1 MTQCAP
7 FGAEGPAGVAD
18 ALSKVDCLATDATSM
33 SFGRLFGAHGSFQ
46 TALTIIL
53 TLYIALLAFNLLT
66 GRSALRVSVLTPRMM
81 TLGLVLTFATSWIAY
96 QSVVWNLA
104 TGAHDEIAS
113 VLVGTKG
120 SATTLFAQQLD
131 GMYAAITDAV
141 SNIAPQNPAAAA
153 AVPAMASPANIL
165 SIAALILLLG
175 TVGVLV
181 VCRLALA
188 ALLIIG
194 PVFIV
199 LALFDGTRGLFEGW
213 LKGVAMFAV
222 VPLLTVVMGSG
233 ALVAIGPMVAGLA
246 DANGAIP
253 LRTAVSI
260 LVASII
266 YASLMLLVL
275 KVAATLT
282 RSWRLGRAP
291 SFASGGTAAAPSAY
305 QVPALNP
312 APAAAAAV
320 TAISSDRVRSTVAS
334 LETAAAMSHHHV
346 VTRSSPAGG
355 AFRSAT
361 LSRARS
367 ISSTTGAMRSK
378 KALPASVSD
387 RRRVVRWKRRASSSA
402 SSAWIAR
409 EITEGATS

>member
-1 MTQCAP
+1 MNQCAP
-7 FGAEGPAGVAD
+7 FGADGPAGVAD
-18 ALSKVDCLATDATSM
+18 ALQKVDCLANDATAV

-53 TLYIALLAFNLLT
+53 TIYVALLAFNLLT
-66 GRSALRVSVLTPRMM
+66 GRSALKVSVLTPRMM

-104 TGAHDEIAS
+104 TGAPDEIAS

-131 GMYAAITDAV
+131 GIFTAITDAV
-141 SNIAPQNPAAAA
+141 SNANPSVAAAGGL
-153 AVPAMASPANIL
+153 ASPTNIL
-165 SIAALILLLG
+165 SIAGLILLLG

-213 LKGVAMFAV
+213 LKSVAMFAL

-233 ALVAIGPMVAGLA
+233 ALVAISPMVEGLEQAGTDIQLK
-246 DANGAIP
+246 
-253 LRTAVSI
+253 TAVSI

-266 YASLMLLVL
+266 YLSLMLLVF

-282 RSWRLGRAP
+282 RSWRLGRAQALQ
-291 SFASGGTAAAPSAY
+291 SSGGASGSHQERFIAP
-305 QVPALNP
+305 LT
-312 APAAAAAV
+312 APAAAAAI
-320 TAISSDRVRSTVAS
+320 ASDRVRSTVAS
-334 LETAAAMSHHHV
+334 LET
-346 VTRSSPAGG
+346 
-355 AFRSAT
+355 
-361 LSRARS
+361 
-367 ISSTTGAMRSK
+367 ISSTQRL
-378 KALPASVSD
+378 ALPPASPLASAAALAQPSFTGPSD
-387 RRRVVRWKRRASSSA
+387 ARGQLRFLHHRVAAVANNPSREMVR
-402 SSAWIAR
+402 
-409 EITEGATS
+409 

>member
-1 MTQCAP
+1 MNQCAP

-18 ALSKVDCLATDATSM
+18 ALSKVDCLATDATSV

-104 TGAHDEIAS
+104 TGAPDEIAS
-113 VLVGTKG
+113 VLVGSKG
-120 SATTLFAQQLD
+120 SATLLFAQQLD
-131 GMYAAITDAV
+131 GLFSAITDAV
-141 SNIAPQNPAAAA
+141 SNVTPTVPAAT
-153 AVPAMASPANIL
+153 PGLASPTNIL
-165 SIAALILLLG
+165 SIAGLILLLG

-188 ALLIIG
+188 ALLILG

-213 LKGVAMFAV
+213 LKSVAMFAL

-233 ALVAIGPMVAGLA
+233 ALVAIAPMIAGLDQA
-246 DANGAIP
+246 GGEIP

-266 YASLMLLVL
+266 YLSLMLVVF
-275 KVAATLT
+275 KVAAMLT
-282 RSWRLGRAP
+282 RSWRLGRA
-291 SFASGGTAAAPSAY
+291 SSAAPAFGFAGNH
-305 QVPALNP
+305 QVPALAA
-312 APAAAAAV
+312 APAAAAPAAV
-320 TAISSDRVRSTVAS
+320 VASDRVRSTVAS
-334 LETAAAMSHHHV
+334 LETM
-346 VTRSSPAGG
+346 
-355 AFRSAT
+355 
-361 LSRARS
+361 
-367 ISSTTGAMRSK
+367 
-378 KALPASVSD
+378 
-387 RRRVVRWKRRASSSA
+387 SSSHRIA
-402 SSAWIAR
+402 VQSAVQPAIPAPVPQLALAGSNDAR
-409 EITEGATS
+409 DRLRVLHHRVAGVSNTVSREMLR

>member
-1 MTQCAP
+1 MNQCAP
-7 FGAEGPAGVAD
+7 FGSEGPAGVAD
-18 ALSKVDCLATDATSM
+18 ALAKVDCMATDATAM

-46 TALTIIL
+46 TALTIVL

-104 TGAHDEIAS
+104 TGAPDEIAS
-113 VLVGTKG
+113 VLVGTRG
-120 SATTLFAQQLD
+120 SATMIFAQQLD
-131 GMYAAITDAV
+131 TFFTAITEAA
-141 SNIAPQNPAAAA
+141 SNIKP
-153 AVPAMASPANIL
+153 VTPAMALATPMMMSPANIL
-165 SIAALILLLG
+165 SIGALLLLLG

-213 LKGVAMFAV
+213 LKSVALFAL

-233 ALVAIGPMVAGLA
+233 ALVAISPMVAGLDQA
-246 DANGAIP
+246 GGDIP

-260 LVASII
+260 LVAAII
-266 YASLMLLVL
+266 YLALMVLVF
-275 KVAATLT
+275 KVAAMLT

-291 SFASGGTAAAPSAY
+291 VAASAGGFHGSTAAVHQERP
-305 QVPALNP
+305 L
-312 APAAAAAV
+312 APAAAGPSPSSNN
-320 TAISSDRVRSTVAS
+320 ISSDRVRSTVAS
-334 LETAAAMSHHHV
+334 LEM
-346 VTRSSPAGG
+346 
-355 AFRSAT
+355 
-361 LSRARS
+361 
-367 ISSTTGAMRSK
+367 M
-378 KALPASVSD
+378 
-387 RRRVVRWKRRASSSA
+387 ASSHRLSGPSA
-402 SSAWIAR
+402 PQPAISAPAHRMALAAPQDAR
-409 EITEGATS
+409 GQLRYLHHRVAGATKDSREMSR

>member
-1 MTQCAP
+1 MSQCEP

-18 ALSKVDCLATDATSM
+18 ALSKVDCLATDATSV

-46 TALTIIL
+46 TALTIVL
-53 TLYIALLAFNLLT
+53 TLYVALLAFNLLI

-104 TGAHDEIAS
+104 TGAPDEIAS
-113 VLVGTKG
+113 VLVGSKG
-120 SATTLFAQQLD
+120 SATVLFAQQLD
-131 GMYAAITDAV
+131 GLFAAITDAV
-141 SNIAPQNPAAAA
+141 SNIAPQNPAVAAA
-153 AVPAMASPANIL
+153 TPAMASPTNLL

-213 LKGVAMFAV
+213 LKSVAMFAL
-222 VPLLTVVMGSG
+222 VPLLTVVMGSA

-246 DANGAIP
+246 ESQGQIP

-260 LVASII
+260 LVAAII

-275 KVAATLT
+275 KVAASLT
-282 RSWRLGRAP
+282 RGWRLGRSASLAP
-291 SFASGGTAAAPSAY
+291 ATAMPSLHAH
-305 QVPALNP
+305 QMAALNP
-312 APAAAAAV
+312 APAAAAAA

-334 LETAAAMSHHHV
+334 LETM
-346 VTRSSPAGG
+346 
-355 AFRSAT
+355 
-361 LSRARS
+361 
-367 ISSTTGAMRSK
+367 
-378 KALPASVSD
+378 
-387 RRRVVRWKRRASSSA
+387 SA
-402 SSAWIAR
+402 SSRLSAPTAAR
-409 EITEGATS
+409 LAIPAPAPVPSLAAPTDARNQLRYLHHRVAGVSNNVSKEMLR

>member
-1 MTQCAP
+1 MSQCAP

-18 ALSKVDCLATDATSM
+18 ALSKVDCMANDATAV

-104 TGAHDEIAS
+104 TGAPDEIAS
-113 VLVGTKG
+113 VLVGTNG
-120 SATTLFAQQLD
+120 SATMIFAQQLD
-131 GMYAAITDAV
+131 GMFSAITDAV
-141 SNIAPQNPAAAA
+141 SNINPATIAAA
-153 AVPAMASPANIL
+153 PAFASPPNIL

-199 LALFDGTRGLFEGW
+199 LALFEGTRGLFEGW
-213 LKGVAMFAV
+213 LKSVAMFAL

-233 ALVAIGPMVAGLA
+233 ALVAINPMVAGL
-246 DANGAIP
+246 GQGGGPIE
-253 LRTAVSI
+253 LKSAVSI

-266 YASLMLLVL
+266 YVALMLVVF
-275 KVAATLT
+275 KVAGTLT
-282 RSWRLGRAP
+282 KGWRMSRSQ
-291 SFASGGTAAAPSAY
+291 AAAASHAGSVFPS
-305 QVPALNP
+305 QQQLPLTP
-312 APAAAAAV
+312 APAAAA
-320 TAISSDRVRSTVAS
+320 
-334 LETAAAMSHHHV
+334 
-346 VTRSSPAGG
+346 
-355 AFRSAT
+355 
-361 LSRARS
+361 
-367 ISSTTGAMRSK
+367 
-378 KALPASVSD
+378 
-387 RRRVVRWKRRASSSA
+387 
-402 SSAWIAR
+402 
-409 EITEGATS
+409 

>member
-7 FGAEGPAGVAD
+7 FGADGPAGVAD
-18 ALSKVDCLATDATSM
+18 ALAKVDCLATDATAV

-46 TALTIIL
+46 TALTIVL
-53 TLYIALLAFNLLT
+53 TLYVALLAFNLLT

-104 TGAHDEIAS
+104 TGAPDEIAS

-120 SATTLFAQQLD
+120 SATMIFAQQLD
-131 GMYAAITDAV
+131 GVFTAITEAA
-141 SNIAPQNPAAAA
+141 SAITPAAAA
-153 AVPAMASPANIL
+153 GTPAMPAVPTMASPANIL
-165 SIAALILLLG
+165 SIAGLILLLG

-213 LKGVAMFAV
+213 LKSVAMFAL

-233 ALVAIGPMVAGLA
+233 ALVAISPMVAGLGEG
-246 DANGAIP
+246 GAEIS
-253 LRTAVSI
+253 LRSAVSI

-266 YASLMLLVL
+266 YVALMLVVF
-275 KVAATLT
+275 KVAGTLT
-282 RSWRLGRAP
+282 KGWRMGRAQ
-291 SFASGGTAAAPSAY
+291 ALAQAHHAGAGAAAHHERSF
-305 QVPALNP
+305 NP
-312 APAAAAAV
+312 APAAAVA
-320 TAISSDRVRSTVAS
+320 TALASDRVRSTVAS
-334 LETAAAMSHHHV
+334 LESMSSSHRLMTSGPALAAMAAPQLALAGPNDARGQLRYLHHRV
-346 VTRSSPAGG
+346 AGV
-355 AFRSAT
+355 AT
-361 LSRARS
+361 THSREMLR
-367 ISSTTGAMRSK
+367 
-378 KALPASVSD
+378 
-387 RRRVVRWKRRASSSA
+387 
-402 SSAWIAR
+402 
-409 EITEGATS
+409 

>member
-1 MTQCAP
+1 MSVCPP

-46 TALTIIL
+46 TALTILL

-66 GRSALRVSVLTPRMM
+66 GRSALKISVLTPRMM

-104 TGAHDEIAS
+104 TGAPDEIAS

-131 GMYAAITDAV
+131 SLFSAITDAV
-141 SNIAPQNPAAAA
+141 SNVAPQNPAVAAA
-153 AVPAMASPANIL
+153 TPALASPTNVL
-165 SIAALILLLG
+165 SMAALILLLG

-213 LKGVAMFAV
+213 LKSVAMFAA

-233 ALVAIGPMVAGLA
+233 ALVAIGPMVAGLEQT
-246 DANGAIP
+246 NGTIP

-260 LVASII
+260 LVAAII

-291 SFASGGTAAAPSAY
+291 AFASAGVTAAPPAY
-305 QVPALNP
+305 QAAPLNS
-312 APAAAAAV
+312 APAAAAAA

-334 LETAAAMSHHHV
+334 LETASASHRLAPPTAARLAIPAPAPVPALAGPSDAKGQLRYHHHRV
-346 VTRSSPAGG
+346 AGV
-355 AFRSAT
+355 SNK
-361 LSRARS
+361 LSKEMLR
-367 ISSTTGAMRSK
+367 
-378 KALPASVSD
+378 
-387 RRRVVRWKRRASSSA
+387 
-402 SSAWIAR
+402 
-409 EITEGATS
+409 